1 MAPAGTPKDIVHKLS
16 ADIGRALN
24 DPQVKQRLFEVGA
37 EAAPGTPEA
46 FGEDAAHR
54 DRQVDEGGAH
64 RQHPGGLM
72 HEHRHA
78 GTTVAARLLS
88 RRDGAVLVLTLSN
101 PAARNAMH
109 PSLYRTAVALL
120 REVANDQDRAR
131 HRADR
136 RGRSL
141 LRRWRPQAAGRTS
154 ANCRARAGR
163 HLDALHDWVMAMH
176 DAPQP
181 VIAAVE
187 GAAAGGGFS
196 VCLGCD
202 LIVAAQDAKFVMSY
216 VRLALSPD
224 GGGSDSLARALPP
237 QAALELLL
245 EGGVCRRSRLQGW
258 GVVNRVVPHGEA
270 FATALAWARQLAAGP
285 FDAQARIKQLVHA
298 ARGRSRRAQLD
309 AERDAFVES
318 LYSDECG
325 AGLEAFLSAR
335 GRART

>member
-1 MAPAGTPKDIVHKLS
+1 MSPQ
-16 ADIGRALN
+16 
-24 DPQVKQRLFEVGA
+24 DPS
-37 EAAPGTPEA
+37 
-46 FGEDAAHR
+46 
-54 DRQVDEGGAH
+54 GG
-64 RQHPGGLM
+64 P
-72 HEHRHA
+72 
-78 GTTVAARLLS
+78 RLLS
-88 RRDGAVLVLTLSN
+88 RRDGPVLVLTLSN

-109 PSLYRTAVALL
+109 PTLYRTAVEVL
-120 REVANDQDRAR
+120 RAAAIDRDIRAIVLTGEGEHFCGGGDLRRLADQR
-131 HRADR
+131 HR
-136 RGRSL
+136 
-141 LRRWRPQAAGRTS
+141 P
-154 ANCRARAGR
+154 RAEQLG

-202 LIVAAQDAKFVMSY
+202 LVVAAEDAKFVMSY
-216 VRLALSPD
+216 VKLALSPD

-245 EGGVCRRSRLQGW
+245 DGGVCSAQRLHGW
-258 GVVNRVVPHGEA
+258 GLVNRVVPHGQALEA
-270 FATALAWARQLAAGP
+270 ALAWAHRLAAGP

-309 AERDAFVES
+309 AERDAFVDS

-325 AGLEAFLSAR
+325 EGIAAFLSPSR
-335 GRART
+335 KRS